1 MNISIITTLLLL
13 VKSINR
19 KDINYE
25 NVSVKVENN
34 LLTIS
39 MSGHID
45 SSNSPKVEEEIN
57 KLIKKAP
64 TLSIVIDCQ
73 NLEYISSAGLRVIL
87 RLSKDHED
95 LKLINVASAVYE
107 VFEMTGFSE
116 LIHVEKAY
124 RTLSI
129 EGCEIIGQGAN
140 GKVYRLDPDTIIK
153 VYNNPDSLPEI
164 RRERELAR
172 KAFVLG
178 IPTAIPYDVVKVGTG
193 YGSVFELLNAKSFTK
208 LLNADPSSKDKLID
222 LYVDLLKKIH
232 GTTVEPGDLPDQKET
247 AKGWVKYL
255 ENYLPSDQYQKLVKL
270 FDEVP
275 DTHKM
280 IHGDYHTKNMMM
292 QNNDVLLIDMD
303 TLAMGH
309 PVFEFSSM
317 YLAYVG
323 SGLIDKKDV
332 TDFLGI
338 DAEIAKYFFN
348 ESMKK
353 YLNTT
358 DQKRVDEV
366 VNKASVVGM
375 VRLMRR
381 TIKRIGLDTPKG
393 KALYDACEAK
403 LTELL
408 KTVDSLA
415 W

>member
-1 MNISIITTLLLL
+1 M
-13 VKSINR
+13 
-19 KDINYE
+19 E
-25 NVSVKVENN
+25 NVNGKVEDGILKLELN
-34 LLTIS
+34 
-39 MSGHID
+39 GHID
-45 SSNSPKVEEEIN
+45 STNAPAVEEEIN
-57 KLIKKAP
+57 NLLTKKGI
-64 TLSIVIDCQ
+64 TNLVIDAAK
-73 NLEYISSAGLRVIL
+73 LEYISSAGLRVIL
-87 RLSKDHED
+87 RLSKLYED
-95 LKLINVASAVYE
+95 LKVINVSSAVYE

-124 RTLSI
+124 RVISI
-129 EGCEIIGQGAN
+129 EGCEVIGQGAN

-280 IHGDYHTKNMMM
+280 IHGDYHTKNIMM

-323 SGLIDKKDV
+323 FGLIDKRDV

>member
-1 MNISIITTLLLL
+1 MENISG
-13 VKSINR
+13 
-19 KDINYE
+19 
-25 NVSVKVENN
+25 KVENN

-45 SSNSPKVEEEIN
+45 STNSPKVEEEIN
-57 KLIKKAP
+57 KLIEKAP

-87 RLSKDHED
+87 RLSKDHGD

-164 RRERELAR
+164 NRERELAR

-178 IPTAIPYDVVKVGTG
+178 IPTAIPYDVVKVGNG

-208 LLNADPSSKDKLID
+208 LLVADSSSKDKLID

-232 GTTVEPGDLPDQKET
+232 STTVEPGDLPDQKEVGM
-247 AKGWVKYL
+247 KWVNYL
-255 ENYLPSDQYQKLVKL
+255 ENYLPKDQYDKLVKL
-270 FDEVP
+270 FNEVP

-280 IHGDYHTKNMMM
+280 IHGDYHTKNIML
-292 QNNDVLLIDMD
+292 QNGEVLLIDMD

-309 PVFEFSSM
+309 PVFEISSM
-317 YLAYVG
+317 YLAFIGY
-323 SGLIDKKDV
+323 GLVDPKNIQQ
-332 TDFLGI
+332 FLGI
-338 DAEIAKYFFN
+338 DYDLSKYFFN

-366 VNKASVVGM
+366 VHKAMVVGM
-375 VRLMRR
+375 VRMMRR
-381 TIKRIGLDTPKG
+381 TIKRIGIDSPEGKPLIEACKKNLTQLLQEVETLDF
-393 KALYDACEAK
+393 
-403 LTELL
+403 
-408 KTVDSLA
+408 
-415 W
+415 